1 MKTTDFL
8 SRLEGVRPNG
18 SGFMALC
25 PGHND
30 HEPSL
35 SITEVDGKIL
45 LYCHGG
51 CELGDILKPLN
62 LKASDL
68 FSDRGGERHTPVRQ
82 GCQPVNT
89 PGNHVQKGLTASVS
103 TVSTGVN
110 LATMAGAKRLPI
122 DFLKSLGMGDTTYNR
137 QSAVRIPYY
146 SEEGQEDAVR
156 FRLALSGD
164 SRFKWR
170 KGDRAMPYGLSRLE
184 QIRKAGWV
192 LVVEGESDCW
202 TCWFH
207 DIPALGAP
215 GKGVWPVPWGEY
227 LKGLDTYVWQ
237 EPEAEDFVLRV
248 LKSAPDLRYIRAPNG
263 IKDISEAHIQGLTIT
278 TWFEGLKIG
287 AESGQALKA
296 RYDNERLAQLY
307 KEAEAVIQAEDP
319 LGVVKDAIRGLGYG
333 GDLKPAL
340 IVYLAATSR
349 LLAMRE
355 GTMPVHLLLT
365 GVSSSGKSYTLNL
378 IKKLLPEAAHLTID
392 AGSPRTVIYN
402 DADLQH
408 RLLVFGEADSLPAG
422 EDNPAASAIR
432 NLLQDHSLHYEV
444 TIRDPDTGD
453 FTVRKVEKPG
463 PTVLITTSTRSLRS
477 QLMTRLFRLEIGD
490 SKEQI
495 GAALETQAALELE
508 GAQPLDGAL
517 VAFQGYLQLRAPLNV
532 IVPFAGELA
541 RSMGKTAS
549 APRILRD
556 FARLLSLIKS
566 AAVIRHHWRRIDKQ
580 GRIIATLEDYQ
591 TIRELVNEMYV
602 DSSSGATGDVRAI
615 VEAVKALGV
624 VGGER
629 ITNSTLSRHLSLS
642 VKQASRRAARA
653 IKQGWLVNRE
663 QRKSYPANYETG
675 EPMPETEGLPLLTV
689 DRVDRVDTETVLN
702 SSFKNGRVDTLTPL
716 TNDNI
721 HYPPP
726 GIPCVKA
733 GGGCGLRTDPDK
745 TFDCI
750 NSPQTCSYFMA
761 SSEDS
766 TSQLSFEKGA

>member
-1 MKTTDFL
+1 
-8 SRLEGVRPNG
+8 
-18 SGFMALC
+18 
-25 PGHND
+25 
-30 HEPSL
+30 
-35 SITEVDGKIL
+35 
-45 LYCHGG
+45 
-51 CELGDILKPLN
+51 
-62 LKASDL
+62 
-68 FSDRGGERHTPVRQ
+68 
-82 GCQPVNT
+82 
-89 PGNHVQKGLTASVS
+89 
-103 TVSTGVN
+103 
-110 LATMAGAKRLPI
+110 MAGAKRLPI
-122 DFLKSLGMGDTTYNR
+122 DFLQSLGIGDTTYNR

-146 SEEGQEDAVR
+146 SEEGQEGAVR
-156 FRLALSGD
+156 FRLALSGAF
-164 SRFKWR
+164 RFKWR
-170 KGDRAMPYGLSRLE
+170 RGDKAMPYGLNRLAM
-184 QIRKAGWV
+184 IRKAGWV
-192 LVVEGESDCW
+192 LIVEGESDCW

-215 GKGVWPVPWGEY
+215 GKGVWPAAWGEY
-227 LKGLDTYVWQ
+227 LKGLEVYVWQ

-248 LKSAPDLRYIRAPNG
+248 LKSAPDLRYIRAPDG
-263 IKDISEAHIQGLTIT
+263 IKDISEAHIQGLTIPA
-278 TWFEGLKIG
+278 WLGELKTG
-287 AESGQALKA
+287 AESGQVLKA
-296 RYDNERLAQLY
+296 RYDNEQLSKLY
-307 KEAEAVIQAEDP
+307 KEAEAIIQAEDP
-319 LGVVKDAIRGLGYG
+319 LSLIKDAIRGLGYG
-333 GDLKPAL
+333 GDLRPAL

-365 GVSSSGKSYTLNL
+365 GVSSTGKSYTVNL
-378 IKKLLPEAAHLTID
+378 TKKLLPEAAHLTID

-408 RLLVFGEADSLPAG
+408 RVLVFGEADSLPAG

-463 PTVLITTSTRSLRS
+463 PTVLITTSTRSLGS

-541 RSMGKTAS
+541 RAMSKTAS

-591 TIRELVNEMYV
+591 TIRELVNEMYI

-702 SSFKNGRVDTLTPL
+702 FSFKNDRVDTLTPL

-721 HYPPP
+721 HYPPL
-726 GIPCVKA
+726 VFHA
-733 GGGCGLRTDPDK
+733 
-745 TFDCI
+745 
-750 NSPQTCSYFMA
+750 
-761 SSEDS
+761 
-766 TSQLSFEKGA
+766 